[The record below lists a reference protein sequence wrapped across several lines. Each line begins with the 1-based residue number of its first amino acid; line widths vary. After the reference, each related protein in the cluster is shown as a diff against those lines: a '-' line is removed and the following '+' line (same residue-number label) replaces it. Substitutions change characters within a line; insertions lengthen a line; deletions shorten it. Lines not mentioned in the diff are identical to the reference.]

1 MKKLSVALS
10 VVAGAALLL
19 GIAGCS
25 PTEKPSERSA
35 AEEIQQPIQMGV
47 INNNPPFEFEEDGE
61 LTGFDVALVEAVLE
75 AENLKGEWRVM
86 EFAGLIPAIQ
96 GGQIDIA
103 VSHVSITEERAK
115 VVDFTDAYFVD
126 GQSVAVAPDSG
137 IETLEDLKGKTIVAT
152 QGSVGQIAAN
162 ETAEKYGATVQNVG
176 KTDQLWLAVTSG
188 QADAF
193 VLETSAIKFRVSGEG
208 EAPSVRILEPPVFEA
223 PIAIAAAKGNDA
235 LVKRLNAGI
244 EKIREDGTYDELVAR
259 FLD

>member
-1 MKKLSVALS
+1 MKKLSGALS
-10 VVAGAALLL
+10 VVAGVAILF
-19 GIAGCS
+19 GTVSCS
-25 PTEKPSERSA
+25 SGEQQSEGSA
-35 AEEIQQPIQMGV
+35 AEEIQQPILMGV
-47 INNNPPFEFEEDGE
+47 INNNPPFEYEEDGK
-61 LTGFDVALVEAVLE
+61 LSGFDVALVEAVLE
-75 AENLKGEWRVM
+75 VEGLEGEWRVM

-96 GGQIDIA
+96 GKQIDIA
-103 VSHVSITEERAK
+103 VSHVSITEERSK

-126 GQSVAVAPDSG
+126 GQSVAVSPESG
-137 IETLEDLKGKTIVAT
+137 IETLEDLEGKTIVAT
-152 QGSVGQIAAN
+152 QGSVGQLAAN
-162 ETAEKYGATVQNVG
+162 ETAKQYGATVQNVS

-208 EAPSVRILEPPVFEA
+208 EDPSVRVIEPPVFEA
-223 PIAIAAAKGNDA
+223 PIAIAVAKGNDA